1 MQNLTTCEER
11 LRTMGIMDKSETPQK
26 IVKVLKAEILYL
38 LNNYLDIT
46 ADNLEVDL
54 GVDNNGEY
62 VLSIF
67 AKSGFLKIVH
77 VLGS

>member
-1 MQNLTTCEER
+1 MKNLVTCEDR
-11 LRTMGIMDKSETPQK
+11 LKSMAIIDKTETTPK
-26 IVKVLKAEILYL
+26 INKVLKAEVLYL

-46 ADNLEVDL
+46 AENLDVDL

-67 AKSGFLKIVH
+67 AKARHLKVARIIER
-77 VLGS
+77 